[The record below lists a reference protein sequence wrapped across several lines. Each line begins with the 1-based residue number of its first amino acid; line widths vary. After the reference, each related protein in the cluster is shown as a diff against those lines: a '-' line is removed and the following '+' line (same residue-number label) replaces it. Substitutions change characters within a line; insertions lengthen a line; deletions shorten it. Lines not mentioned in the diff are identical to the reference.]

1 MMSPKLGH
9 LLHLCT
15 SYAFNLRS
23 PNPSNYTMTVVTLG
37 KEDLLKKGF
46 FGNLG
51 ADYGV
56 MKRLFVLF
64 ILSLPLV
71 WACENMD
78 YDISEGVD
86 NEITLFG
93 DQVSVPIGDVGPLT
107 PKSMLG
113 DSGEGTM
120 DAIKDYVKED
130 EEGYL
135 VVEDKNSFY
144 DNYVMLINY
153 LLPDQTI
160 PIDLPVDD
168 ASGNLKSSAEILEGF
183 GFTLSP
189 QVFTLCATNPLTE
202 DISVSGSMKLLS
214 APGDVTPAELL
225 KSQVFTNAKV
235 KAETTDAEVLK
246 VELTDKKPVSSYI
259 FENIFLHLPA
269 SMLEKDPLSGF
280 SAFSLSYKY
289 KSYISFGNDLP
300 GEIPV
305 DIDDLDLQLAQY
317 RVKEAKICT
326 EVSNEIPV
334 TLELTSV
341 DVYMKQIDADGKVS
355 SVKCDDVSVTSGLR
369 INSGTSG
376 NPTITPL
383 EIVIKADKGTIPDIS
398 RLSLTLAIKAP
409 TGDGDKRLNMNQAVY
424 FNKLRAT
431 VSGGITIQGL

>member
-1 MMSPKLGH
+1 M
-9 LLHLCT
+9 
-15 SYAFNLRS
+15 
-23 PNPSNYTMTVVTLG
+23 
-37 KEDLLKKGF
+37 GF

-64 ILSLPLV
+64 ILLLPLV

-93 DQVSVPIGDVGPLT
+93 DQVSVPIGDIGPLT

-113 DSGEGTM
+113 ESGEGTM

-135 VVEDKNSFY
+135 VVEDKDSFY
-144 DNYVMLINY
+144 DNFVMLIAY

-160 PIDLPVDD
+160 PIDLPVAD
-168 ASGNLKSSAEILEGF
+168 ASGDLKSSAEILEGF

-189 QVFTLCATNPLTE
+189 QVFTLRATNPLTE
-202 DISVSGSMKLLS
+202 DVSVSGSLRLLS
-214 APGDVTPAELL
+214 APGDETPAETLQS
-225 KSQVFTNAKV
+225 KVFTNAKV

-246 VELTDKKPVSSYI
+246 VELTGGKPVSSYSI
-259 FENIFLHLPA
+259 ESLFLHLPA
-269 SMLEKDPLSGF
+269 SMIEKDPSGGLG
-280 SAFSLSYKY
+280 AFSMSYKY

-300 GEIPV
+300 GDIPI
-305 DIDDLDLQLAQY
+305 DIDDLDLQLGQY
-317 RVKEAKICT
+317 RVKEARICT

-409 TGDGDKRLNMNQAVY
+409 TGAGDKRLNMNQAVY